1 MSATK
6 TQVPLGDG
14 VKLPRAKSPHF
25 TLTQSVPPSPRPS
38 KAVSFASTSVLPDKE
53 RLPSPSPSESSLS
66 SLESLELEKI
76 PKLPGE
82 VGRPGRGG
90 YNLEEHLKWTD
101 NEIRELKRVIHAA
114 VKKYLDTT
122 KSRSFQDLE
131 AVRKVTDLAKRLL
144 PATRRLSE
152 LLASSRL
159 NPPSSQVPFIKAST
173 KASKRVLGMR
183 LCIDHLFCL
192 RHVAA
197 ARLPLSGPPVPRNV
211 GVKNVSVYG
220 SIEYA

>member
-1 MSATK
+1 MPPARSQPARLQSVPLPYFRPEALQVLPLLSSQREMVYQQISHVIVVAEQEMSATK

-25 TLTQSVPPSPRPS
+25 TLTQSVPPSPAAF
-38 KAVSFASTSVLPDKE
+38 KGK
-53 RLPSPSPSESSLS
+53 SSLS

-76 PKLPGE
+76 PKPPGE

-131 AVRKVTDLAKRLL
+131 AVRKVTDLAKRCFPQLEDYQNCWPVL
-144 PATRRLSE
+144 DLIHLRLKY
-152 LLASSRL
+152 LSSRHRQKHRRE
-159 NPPSSQVPFIKAST
+159 SSECAS
-173 KASKRVLGMR
+173 A
-183 LCIDHLFCL
+183 
-192 RHVAA
+192 
-197 ARLPLSGPPVPRNV
+197 
-211 GVKNVSVYG
+211 
-220 SIEYA
+220 

>member
-1 MSATK
+1 MPPARSQPARLQSVPLPYFRPEALQVLPLLSSQREMVYQQISRVIVAAEQEMSATK

-25 TLTQSVPPSPRPS
+25 TLTQSVPPSLQPS

-53 RLPSPSPSESSLS
+53 RLPLPSPSESSLS

-101 NEIRELKRVIHAA
+101 NEICELKQVIHAA

-131 AVRKVTDLAKRLL
+131 AVQKVTDLAK
-144 PATRRLSE
+144 
-152 LLASSRL
+152 
-159 NPPSSQVPFIKAST
+159 
-173 KASKRVLGMR
+173 
-183 LCIDHLFCL
+183 
-192 RHVAA
+192 
-197 ARLPLSGPPVPRNV
+197 
-211 GVKNVSVYG
+211 
-220 SIEYA
+220 